1 MLLSASSVFALPLSA
16 EETEAATASEAVT
29 TVPEATPIISEE
41 TAAVPESTT
50 APEEAAKP
58 VPEVTEPEVTTSVPE
73 TTEPEVITPAPEV
86 TAPAEDDEMEVP
98 TEQPAGDADDGAE
111 LDIAFGETVLIG
123 QEIDNDALFEQYVNS
138 MLYGSRDIM
147 PLASDWGR
155 AQLSG
160 DALKLYDN
168 LRPHLIAIAA
178 GNEKTSVI
186 SLSRGTIVNS
196 GIYDQVISALYTDIP
211 SDMYWMDLYNKG
223 TGWSWDSYNNY
234 TITFSIAD
242 GYHNGKKDSRGRY
255 IEMDT
260 TKIANVKAALEN
272 ARRIAA
278 NATGSDKDKARYF
291 CEQITGLADYDRA
304 AANTQNASDLGPWNL
319 VYVFDGDPNTNV
331 VCQGFAASFQ
341 YLCELGG
348 IECYAVTGKLDDV
361 NHMWNMARLDSK
373 MYIID
378 VTAIEGIYTFDT
390 YLYGYQLEGN
400 AYRVKLNKY
409 VYDQETLNVYPQS
422 VLIPSKPNG
431 EIINTGVFGAEGDGS
446 SIEWKLDDY
455 GNLTITGKGD
465 MKDSESGGYTDWRDD
480 IYKNLIKN
488 VTIGEGIT
496 SVGAYAFDACES
508 LKSVSL
514 PESIITI
521 GKSAFSKCPALI
533 DIKIPSKVTSIGENA
548 FWYCESLKAIIIPI
562 SVTTMGWNAF
572 ADMPALAE
580 IHCEASKRPSGW
592 NSNWNRTSAK
602 VYWAGE
608 SLIDSGYC
616 GGEEGGAN
624 LIWALGNDGILTI
637 SGTGKMVSYDMD
649 SDYPWYANSD
659 KIKGL
664 RLNEGITSIGHCA
677 FEGLNVN
684 GVTIPSTVTVVEE
697 RAFDFS
703 DGVKSIT
710 IPATVTSVGKNA
722 FAMYELE
729 TIYCEASMPTKDWN
743 PFWHNTFPT
752 PPKIYWNGVQK
763 LGCGYCGGDGDGTNL
778 IWELSTDGTL
788 TITGSGTMGFGDN
801 GVPWSAMGI
810 INTITDVVIGEG
822 ITSIRSGAF
831 GSCSNLVNV
840 TIPNTLTSIGGNA
853 FYGTGIKN
861 ITIPDSVT
869 EIKEG
874 AFSNC
879 KSMETITIPASV
891 VEMEIG
897 VFNNAG
903 LKQIYCE
910 TAMPPIGWDIDW
922 CGLSSY
928 PVPPAIYW
936 NGVPKIA
943 CGYCGGEGD
952 GTNLIW
958 EIDNTGTLTISGNGA
973 MKDYSGSGYDRA
985 PWIRLKDLFTKINI
999 GDGVTVIGNHAFD
1012 NCFDVTD
1019 ITISNTVTSIGENA
1033 FSNCNSVKNISIPES
1048 VTTIGKD
1055 AFAYC
1060 SGITTLIIPNGV
1072 TTIGDNAFF
1081 NMSGLTRAYI
1091 SKSVEK
1097 VGMSLF
1103 LSCYS
1108 LTDIY
1113 FESETPPDGWK
1124 FYNTPDATVHFGEPL
1139 PEYIPGDVNNDFKVN
1154 NQDAIYLLKYIMSP
1168 GQFTINQSGDMNGDG
1183 KTNNQDAIYLLK
1195 FILDSE
1201 KFPLHNN

>member
-1 MLLSASSVFALPLSA
+1 MKKLLSTILALSMLLSVSTAFALPLSA
-16 EETEAATASEAVT
+16 EEAEAATTSEAVT
-29 TVPEATPIISEE
+29 TAPETTPIIPEE

-50 APEEAAKP
+50 AFEEAAEP
-58 VPEVTEPEVTTSVPE
+58 VPEVTEPEVTTSVHE
-73 TTEPEVITPAPEV
+73 TTAPEV
-86 TAPAEDDEMEVP
+86 TAPAADAEPEVP
-98 TEQPAGDADDGAE
+98 TEQPSDSAADGTEPDA
-111 LDIAFGETVLIG
+111 AFGETVLIG
-123 QEIDNDALFEQYVNS
+123 QEIDNDELFEQYVNR
-138 MLYGSRDIM
+138 LIYGNRQIM

-160 DALKLYDN
+160 DALKLYDD
-168 LRPHLIAIAA
+168 LRPHLIAIAS

-186 SLSRGTIVNS
+186 KLGRGTIVNS
-196 GIYDQVISALYTDIP
+196 AIYGLVISALYTDIP

-223 TGWSWDSYNNY
+223 TGWLSDGYNNY

-242 GYHNGKKDSRGRY
+242 GYHNGKKDSKGRY

-272 ARRIAA
+272 ARKIAA
-278 NATGSDKDKARYF
+278 GAAGSDKDKARYF
-291 CEQITGLADYDRA
+291 CEQITGLADYDYA
-304 AANTQNASDLGPWNL
+304 AAETQNSPDLGPWNL
-319 VYVFDGDPNTNV
+319 VYVFDGDRNTNV

-341 YLCELGG
+341 YLCELAG

-373 MYIID
+373 MYIVD
-378 VTAIEGIYTFDT
+378 VTAIEGIYTLDT
-390 YLYGYQLEGN
+390 FMYGYQLEGN
-400 AYRVKLNKY
+400 AYRVKMNKY

-422 VLIPSKPNG
+422 VLIPSKPDG
-431 EIINTGVFGAEGDGS
+431 EIIYTGVCGAEGDGS

-455 GNLTITGKGD
+455 GNLTITGQGD
-465 MKDSESGGYTDWRDD
+465 MKDWSNGGYTDWRYDV
-480 IYKNLIKN
+480 YKNLIKN
-488 VTIGEGIT
+488 VTIGDGIT

-521 GKSAFSKCPALI
+521 GESAFSKCPALI
-533 DIKIPSKVTSIGENA
+533 DIKIPSKVTSIGQSA
-548 FWYCESLKAIIIPI
+548 FWYCKSLKAIIIPI

-592 NSNWNRTSAK
+592 DSNWNRTSAK

-624 LIWALGNDGILTI
+624 LIWVLGNDGILTI
-637 SGTGKMVSYDMD
+637 SGTGKMASYDM
-649 SDYPWYANSD
+649 SNYYPWHANSD

-664 RLNEGITSIGHCA
+664 RLNEGITSIGHRA
-677 FEGLNVN
+677 FQGLNVN
-684 GVTIPSTVTVVEE
+684 GVTIPSTVTVIEDE
-697 RAFDFS
+697 AFNYCK
-703 DGVKSIT
+703 GVKSIT
-710 IPATVTSVGKNA
+710 IPATVTSVGRNA
-722 FAMYELE
+722 IAMDELE
-729 TIYCEASMPTKDWN
+729 SIYCEASMPTKDWN
-743 PFWHNTFPT
+743 PFWHDTYPA

-763 LGCGYCGGDGDGTNL
+763 LGCGYCGGEGDGTNL

-788 TITGSGTMGFGDN
+788 TITGSGAMKDYYYSGTNDKEPWDGKGAITKAVIGD
-801 GVPWSAMGI
+801 GV
-810 INTITDVVIGEG
+810 TVIGEDAF
-822 ITSIRSGAF
+822 RS
-831 GSCSNLVNV
+831 
-840 TIPNTLTSIGGNA
+840 
-853 FYGTGIKN
+853 TGIKDV
-861 ITIPDSVT
+861 TIPDSVT
-869 EIKEG
+869 EIREG
-874 AFSNC
+874 AFINC
-879 KSMETITIPASV
+879 KSMEAITIPASV
-891 VEMEIG
+891 VKMGSE
-897 VFNNAG
+897 VFSEAG

-910 TAMPPIGWDIDW
+910 ASIQPIGWDGNW

-928 PVPPAIYW
+928 TVLPTIYW

-943 CGYCGGEGD
+943 CGYCGGEDD

-958 EIDNTGTLTISGNGA
+958 EIDSTGTLTISGNGA
-973 MKDYSGSGYDRA
+973 MKDYPASVYDGA
-985 PWIRLKDLFTKINI
+985 PWIRFKDLFTKINI

-1019 ITISNTVTSIGENA
+1019 ITISNTVTSIGGNA
-1033 FSNCNSVKNISIPES
+1033 FNNCESVKNISIPES
-1048 VTTIGKD
+1048 VTTIGEN
-1055 AFAYC
+1055 AFSYC

-1072 TTIGDNAFF
+1072 TTIGNYAFS
-1081 NMSGLTRAYI
+1081 NMSSLTRAYI
-1091 SKSVEK
+1091 PKSVEK

-1103 LSCYS
+1103 SSCYS

-1113 FESETPPDGWK
+1113 FESETPPEGWK
-1124 FYNTPDATVHFGEPL
+1124 FWNDPDATVHFGEPL

-1168 GQFTINQSGDMNGDG
+1168 GQFTINQGADMNGDG

-1195 FILDSE
+1195 YVLSPE
-1201 KFPLHNN
+1201 QFPLHND